1 MRCRHEKER
10 GMSFHIKV
18 VRERF
23 VPFRATSVG
32 VLQHFFRG
40 AERRPTL
47 LPESEKIATGGLAD
61 SGLHGTTACEREAG
75 ETGFAYKRLQAF
87 CRNDGTENTA
97 MSEKTADGSEKF
109 GIGQG
114 TRMAG
119 QGTVGVGSKKA
130 IDEEGGI

>member
-1 MRCRHEKER
+1 MSCKHKKER

-18 VRERF
+18 ARERS
-23 VPFRATSVG
+23 VPFRTAAVG
-32 VLQHFFRG
+32 VLQHLFRG